1 MADQAGSQA
10 PVARTVALAALLIA
24 LGNIASRILGLARE
38 SAIAFFFARGTAADA
53 FTLAWTVPSTI
64 YDLLIAGAISAALVP
79 VLSEFAEGDQA
90 EFWRLVRSIFS
101 IILLALALLLLL
113 VAWQT
118 PLLVNLLVQ
127 PDQTELRALTIYLIR
142 LLLPALFFMGCAGLI
157 MAVLYARQKFLLPAF
172 NGAVFNLGIVA
183 GLLLFHQQLG
193 VASLAA
199 GALIGGLAQ
208 VLVQLP
214 GLRGMAF
221 RTRPDLTHPAVRR
234 ILWLY
239 APVAL
244 GISFSIIGTTIDRWL
259 ASGLPAAPATMR
271 FATTL
276 IQFPLGLI
284 AAAVSMAVLPTLSR
298 QHVLADED
306 AFRSTLAMGLK
317 VVLLLVIPA
326 TFGIA
331 ALALPLTTL
340 VYERGAFDAADAA
353 ATATA
358 LLFYLPGLPA
368 AAVDQVLLFAFYARK
383 NTLTPNLVQG
393 AAILVYL
400 LTALPLLFLSNLGFL
415 ALVLGNSAQWI
426 GHAIILTWLMRR
438 QVRLSGLR
446 IGETLLKSLLASL
459 IMATLVLAI
468 QAMLATSPALLQLIV
483 AGGTGLICYLLITA
497 ALRVEA
503 LDFFLAALRRKF
515 NW

>member
-1 MADQAGSQA
+1 MADQAGPQA
-10 PVARTVALAALLIA
+10 SVARTVALAAILIA
-24 LGNIASRILGLARE
+24 LGNIASRILGLVRE

-79 VLSEFAEGDQA
+79 VLSEYAEGDQD
-90 EFWRLVRSIFS
+90 EFWRLVLSMLSIV
-101 IILLALALLLLL
+101 LLALLLLLLL
-113 VAWQT
+113 VAWQA
-118 PLLVNLLVQ
+118 PLLVHLLVQ
-127 PDQTELRALTIYLIR
+127 PGQEELRALTTSLVR
-142 LLLPALFFMGCAGLI
+142 QLLPALFLMGCAGLV
-157 MAVLYARQKFLLPAF
+157 MAVLYARQRFLLPAF

-183 GLLLFHQQLG
+183 GLLLFHQHLG
-193 VASLAA
+193 IASLAA
-199 GALIGGLAQ
+199 GAFLGGLAQ

-214 GLRGMAF
+214 GLRGLKLSL
-221 RTRPDLTHPAVRR
+221 RPDLAHPAVRR
-234 ILWLY
+234 ILLLY

-244 GISFSIIGTTIDRWL
+244 GIAFSIIGTTIDRWL

-298 QHVLADED
+298 QHVLADEA
-306 AFRSTLAMGLK
+306 AFRTTLAMGLK
-317 VVLLLVIPA
+317 VVLLLVVPA

-331 ALALPLTTL
+331 ALALPITTL

-353 ATATA
+353 VTATA

-368 AAVDQVLLFAFYARK
+368 AAIDQLLLFAFYARK

-393 AAILVYL
+393 AAILIYL
-400 LTALPLLFLSNLGFL
+400 LTALPLLFLSELGFL

-426 GHAIILTWLMRR
+426 GHALILTLLMRR
-438 QVRLSGLR
+438 QVQLTGLR
-446 IGETLLKSLLASL
+446 IAESFFKSLVASL
-459 IMATLVLAI
+459 LMAALVLALQRWLAHTPAFI
-468 QAMLATSPALLQLIV
+468 QIAL
-483 AGGTGLICYLLITA
+483 AGGAGLFAYLAISA

-503 LDFFLAALRRKF
+503 LSFFLAALRRRLAR
-515 NW
+515 